1 MGVDHIGIE
10 FLKKHH
16 DLAIYLLAIG
26 QTLAWALIYY
36 VFPAL
41 LLRWEQELGWSKAN
55 LTMAITIAIL
65 VSALA
70 APAAGRI
77 IDRGYGSAMVGVSA
91 LIGGFSLFLLS
102 FVNQQWQFYTVWI
115 FMGISIAGCLYEPC
129 FALVTKS
136 RGVNAKQAIILITL
150 VAGFASA
157 ISYPATYFLSE
168 VIGWRGTVRVFAVI
182 MILAVAPI
190 LWIGVWKLE
199 AGQITNTKELDKIRS
214 TKAVICQPAF
224 WFLGVGFSCLA
235 IAHGAIIYHLL
246 PILDERLFSA
256 KMAVLTAALFGPMQV
271 VGRLV
276 MMGPARFISNF
287 SLTAI
292 AFGLVG
298 LSIFMLRLS
307 AASPAIILGFIILFG
322 SAHGTVNILRPLLV
336 REILGETNFGAKSGA
351 LAMLYL
357 TGSAMAPFLG
367 SLLWNWG
374 GYDLMLLTLLSFLL
388 VGFIMFWKAYRLT
401 HKN

>member
-1 MGVDHIGIE
+1 M
-10 FLKKHH
+10 KKHR
-16 DLAIYLLAIG
+16 DLPIYCLAIG
-26 QTLAWALIYY
+26 QTLAWASIYY
-36 VFPAL
+36 IFPAL
-41 LLRWEQELGWSKAN
+41 LLRWEQELGWSKAD

-70 APAAGRI
+70 APAAGSI
-77 IDRGYGSAMVGVSA
+77 IDRGHGSTMVGVSA

-102 FVNQQWQFYTVWI
+102 FVNQQWQFHTVWI

-129 FALVTKS
+129 FALVTRS
-136 RGVNAKQAIILITL
+136 RGVNAKKAIILITL
-150 VAGFASA
+150 VAGFASV
-157 ISYPATYFLSE
+157 ISYPATYFLAE
-168 VIGWRGTVRVFAVI
+168 VIGWRGTVRVFAAIV
-182 MILAVAPI
+182 ILAVAPI

-199 AGQITNTKELDKIRS
+199 AGQVTNTKKLDKIRS
-214 TKAVICQPAF
+214 TKAVIRQPAF
-224 WFLGVGFSCLA
+224 WFLAVGFSFLA

-256 KMAVLTAALFGPMQV
+256 KMAVLTAALLGPMQV

-298 LSIFMLRLS
+298 LSIFMLRVG
-307 AASPAIILGFIILFG
+307 AASPVIILGFITLFG

-336 REILGETNFGAKSGA
+336 REVLGETNFGAKSGA

-357 TGSAMAPFLG
+357 TGSAIAPFLG

-374 GYDLMLLTLLSFLL
+374 GYDLMLLTLLGFLL
-388 VGFIMFWKAYRLT
+388 VGFVMFWKAHRLT
-401 HKN
+401 QKI